1 MKFSLIY
8 LIIASAVSTANFNI
22 YDIEYNKRFVLDP
35 HEFPSNKIPIGTYYF
50 RISVEN
56 LSSSFIKI
64 LFKKDNAANFKV
76 NISPYMNIKLIQKFL
91 MQLII

>member
-50 RISVEN
+50 RIPVEN
-56 LSSSFIKI
+56 LIVQVLLKFYLKKI
-64 LFKKDNAANFKV
+64 MLL
-76 NISPYMNIKLIQKFL
+76 ISK
-91 MQLII
+91 